1 MDFRKLMEFRAEL
14 EAAVCYVPPDWASD
28 SDLEYAARHA
38 DAAQRRLTEL
48 APVFAVADYVI
59 MLEAQVK
66 EMEEKIAQMERQ
78 CAIYT
83 TGEGN
88 VTTARLYTTGGMP
101 KVGEKVT
108 VTDFGTHRSYLGTVT
123 KLFPDTHEYEIEIE
137 RRNDEETTGK
147 WCALR

>member
-14 EAAVCYVPPDWASD
+14 EAAICYVPPDWASD
-28 SDLEYAARHA
+28 NAWDYAERRAGAAR
-38 DAAQRRLTEL
+38 QRLTEL

-59 MLEAQVK
+59 MLEAHVK

-83 TGEGN
+83 TGEDG
-88 VTTARLYTTGGMP
+88 VTTARFYTTGGMP

-108 VTDFGTHRSYLGTVT
+108 ITDFGTHRSYLGTVT
-123 KLFPDTHEYEIEIE
+123 KLFPDTHEYEVEIE
-137 RRNDEETTGK
+137 RQNDEETTGK
-147 WCALR
+147 RTLG